1 VPLREKVLEA
11 LDGHPRRIGTRL
23 VFPAHHEDDYLKLS
37 TFSQIHRTPGL
48 RAAGVAHR
56 GVYACRHTFAAWSI
70 AAGVQ
75 LFYLSRIMGTS
86 ITQIDATYGH
96 LVPDSEEYCAGCSMH
111 TTSATVTLRKRR
123 SNGDVLSGLA
133 VRRSDWLT
141 GTTRRGIL
149 VVHTGSSEGE
159 MQMTRILRRAST
171 AVMSL
176 LLVAMVAAFALP
188 AAAAPAEVIVLPGAT
203 SAEGIANGG
212 GTTFYA
218 GDLFAGDIFR
228 GDVHR
233 GTAQLFIDAPAG
245 RMAVGMVVDLEHDL
259 LFVAGGFTGQG
270 YVYDTR
276 TGATV
281 AIYQFG
287 TPGTAMIP
295 STAMI
300 NDVVLT
306 KDGAWFTDS
315 FQPMLYFVPVSEAGV
330 PGSFVTLELTGP
342 AAEISGDFN
351 LNGIQATPNGKTLIV
366 AHSANGELYT
376 VDPVSGASATIAG
389 VSVPSVDGIVLLGR
403 QLWAVQNSNQVSR
416 VQLSPHLTS
425 GRVEEI
431 ITSDLFQVPSTAAR
445 FGSRLGV
452 INAKFDTG
460 FPPTADEWG
469 VVLVDR

>member
-1 VPLREKVLEA
+1 MTRMF
-11 LDGHPRRIGTRL
+11 RR
-23 VFPAHHEDDYLKLS
+23 
-37 TFSQIHRTPGL
+37 
-48 RAAGVAHR
+48 
-56 GVYACRHTFAAWSI
+56 TFAA
-70 AAGVQ
+70 
-75 LFYLSRIMGTS
+75 L
-86 ITQIDATYGH
+86 
-96 LVPDSEEYCAGCSMH
+96 
-111 TTSATVTLRKRR
+111 
-123 SNGDVLSGLA
+123 
-133 VRRSDWLT
+133 
-141 GTTRRGIL
+141 
-149 VVHTGSSEGE
+149 
-159 MQMTRILRRAST
+159 
-171 AVMSL
+171 MSL
-176 LLVAMVAAFALP
+176 LVVAMVAALAMP

-218 GDLFAGDIFR
+218 GDLFTGDIFR
-228 GDVHR
+228 GDVQR
-233 GTAQLFIDAPAG
+233 GTAELFIDNTPEDG
-245 RMAVGMVVDLEHDL
+245 RMAVGMAADLEHDL

-287 TPGTAMIP
+287 TPGSAMVP

-300 NDVVLT
+300 NDVALT

-315 FQPMLYFVPVSEAGV
+315 FQPMLYFVPLSEAGV
-330 PGSFVTLELTGP
+330 AGSFVTLELTGP

-403 QLWAVQNSNQVSR
+403 QLWAVQQTNQVTR
-416 VQLSPHLTS
+416 VRLSAHLTS
-425 GRVEEI
+425 GVIEEV
-431 ITSDLFQVPSTAAR
+431 ITSDQFQVPATAAR
-445 FGSRLGV
+445 FGSRLAV
-452 INAKFDTG
+452 VNAKFDTG
-460 FPPTADEWG
+460 FPPTATTWE